1 MLNNLTD
8 CEDGD
13 GGASQGKGQPEGVGE
28 RRPGAAGP
36 QPRGRGQSRELRGAA
51 EARGG
56 GLRPRRRLLLG
67 GRATPRCGS
76 GRCPRRAPRG
86 CGCAGGAGGPAPA
99 AGGGCGFPRRRPR
112 AEPPPP
118 PARPAP
124 RPQLPQS
131 RGAAGPDRALRGASP
146 RGRGCAPASVPSRA
160 APGGAAPSRSGRAA
174 AETSATAPSRLPPPA
189 LPTRCLSAPPPASP
203 PTLPSRPQPSSLP
216 TPPAAAFGPGPP
228 SPPPPLL
235 APPPPPP
242 RRPGPALPLSAVL
255 KPCAVQPPG
264 PPRRRAGAAD
274 PRGALGLPGRS
285 VRCSKRN
292 PRPRAPRHLAKPS
305 CTGAVPGFPA
315 AGECSILL
323 HGCCWQARERARRMQ
338 PCARRVLQYRSDRPH
353 SLQVP
358 SQGLSKAPARRAS
371 RGQPGCQLRCEF
383 PAACSR
389 APGTATHNAFGLCS
403 TA

>member
-28 RRPGAAGP
+28 RGPGAAGP

-67 GRATPRCGS
+67 GHATPRCGS

-99 AGGGCGFPRRRPR
+99 AGGGCGFPRWRPR

-131 RGAAGPDRALRGASP
+131 REAAGPDRAPRGVSPP
-146 RGRGCAPASVPSRA
+146 RGRGCAPVSVPSRTA
-160 APGGAAPSRSGRAA
+160 LGGAAPTRSGRAA
-174 AETSATAPSRLPPPA
+174 AETSATAQSRLPPPA
-189 LPTRCLSAPPPASP
+189 FLTRCRPAPSPASP
-203 PTLPSRPQPSSLP
+203 RPS
-216 TPPAAAFGPGPP
+216 PAA
-228 SPPPPLL
+228 
-235 APPPPPP
+235 
-242 RRPGPALPLSAVL
+242 
-255 KPCAVQPPG
+255 PG
-264 PPRRRAGAAD
+264 PPRFPHPRLPLSVPLLIFTPRPPRSPQPWPGAAAV
-274 PRGALGLPGRS
+274 RGAEAVRTAASGAAAERGRGCSPREALGPPGRS
-285 VRCSKRN
+285 VRCLSGTLAARV
-292 PRPRAPRHLAKPS
+292 PRYAAKPS

-315 AGECSILL
+315 AG
-323 HGCCWQARERARRMQ
+323 RMQ
-338 PCARRVLQYRSDRPH
+338 HPPSRVLLVGTGTGQENAGVCARGPAV
-353 SLQVP
+353 SL
-358 SQGLSKAPARRAS
+358 
-371 RGQPGCQLRCEF
+371 
-383 PAACSR
+383 
-389 APGTATHNAFGLCS
+389 
-403 TA
+403 